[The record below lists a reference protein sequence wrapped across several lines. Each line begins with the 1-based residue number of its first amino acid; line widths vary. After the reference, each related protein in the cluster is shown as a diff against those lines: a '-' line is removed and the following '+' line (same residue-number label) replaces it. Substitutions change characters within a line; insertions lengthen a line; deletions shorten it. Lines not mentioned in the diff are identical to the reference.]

1 MTEFRQTF
9 RVSQTRNI
17 NGFTRTIDF
26 MIDKGKVTDGVQHIV
41 LKIQEDINQVLSVT
55 VDKMIMINP
64 SEGNGY
70 KFTIKI
76 EQETNEA
83 EAKIMAEIT
92 VHGEDKDFWWFRI
105 PEDKLT
111 AQLRERGIESIVNE
125 FVKDVMSFLSS
136 NISVNTKQ
144 E

>member
-9 RVSQTRNI
+9 RVTQTRNV
-17 NGFTRTIDF
+17 NGFARTIDF

-41 LKIQEDINQVLSVT
+41 LKIQEDVNRVLTVT

-76 EQETNEA
+76 EQEANEA
-83 EAKIMAEIT
+83 EAKIMAEII
-92 VHGEDKDFWWFRI
+92 VHSEDKDFWWFRI
-105 PEDKLT
+105 PEDNLT

-125 FVKDVMSFLSS
+125 FVKDVMNFLSS

>member
-1 MTEFRQTF
+1 
-9 RVSQTRNI
+9 
-17 NGFTRTIDF
+17 